1 MVQLMRYPL
10 PILNIGMEI
19 KMRFVYYTKY
29 KCYKD
34 LKQNKKKQQQQQQ
47 QFDTLDGTL
56 LLNFLLEHPFL
67 FSIPFDKYITR
78 PD

>member
-34 LKQNKKKQQQQQQ
+34 LKQNKKKKK
-47 QFDTLDGTL
+47 
-56 LLNFLLEHPFL
+56 NNNNNNNN
-67 FSIPFDKYITR
+67 SIHSMELYY
-78 PD
+78 

>member
-10 PILNIGMEI
+10 PILNIGMKI
-19 KMRFVYYTKY
+19 KMRFVYYMKY

-34 LKQNKKKQQQQQQ
+34 LKKKKIKIKQ

-56 LLNFLLEHPFL
+56 LNFLLEYSCFRS
-67 FSIPFDKYITR
+67 F
-78 PD
+78 

>member
-34 LKQNKKKQQQQQQ
+34 LKQNKKKKKK
-47 QFDTLDGTL
+47 TKTTKT
-56 LLNFLLEHPFL
+56 
-67 FSIPFDKYITR
+67 I
-78 PD
+78 